1 MVEFAAALLVKRNT
15 GNVEITKQLG
25 SKNSLGAKASSEQFN
40 GSKTAIENK
49 KVAIG
54 DGSFETSLSNSNAK
68 FPLNNLL
75 VDRTISKPSDNACFN
90 LVETASHSPTIS
102 SNAIDIM
109 ASILFPV
116 SYIIF
121 NVIYWSLLM

>member
-15 GNVEITKQLG
+15 GNVEIKKQLG
-25 SKNSLGAKASSEQFN
+25 SKNSLGAKTSSERLN
-40 GSKTAIENK
+40 GSKTVMENN

-54 DGSFETSLSNSNAK
+54 SFQTSLSNSKTK
-68 FPLNNLL
+68 FQLNNLL
-75 VDRTISKPSDNACFN
+75 LDRTVSKPSGDTCFN
-90 LVETASHSPTIS
+90 LVETTCHSPTIS

-116 SYIIF
+116 SFIIF